1 MVNRIL
7 LLHQGLLPLQRI
19 KFSNTGVHILL
30 HGKTGKCTVRDY
42 KTTFN
47 KKIIKRWYNHY

>member
-19 KFSNTGVHILL
+19 KFSNIGVHVLM
-30 HGKTGKCTVRDY
+30 HGKTLLLENARLGK
-42 KTTFN
+42 
-47 KKIIKRWYNHY
+47 